1 MSASRRSE
9 PPDPASAAQQYSL
22 SNHTSPVSTAS
33 MPGFG
38 NWERIDESIQETVSS
53 PTHVETKVTDSDVS
67 SAIGS
72 GLRSAEA
79 SVPARAVKPGE
90 LVKGSSRDLT
100 TGIAAATVPLRG
112 STAFCK
118 LYKICI
124 LLHRCNLKFFA
135 KNQFE
140 KLRISQNF

>member
-9 PPDPASAAQQYSL
+9 PPDPASAAQYSL

-53 PTHVETKVTDSDVS
+53 PTHVETKVTDSVVT
-67 SAIGS
+67 SADGS
-72 GLRSAEA
+72 GLRSAED

-100 TGIAAATVPLRG
+100 TGIAAANLPLRE
-112 STAFCK
+112 FCK
-118 LYKICI
+118 I
-124 LLHRCNLKFFA
+124 LQKKVTF
-135 KNQFE
+135 
-140 KLRISQNF
+140 

>member
-1 MSASRRSE
+1 MSASRRAN
-9 PPDPASAAQQYSL
+9 PPDPASAAQYSL

-53 PTHVETKVTDSDVS
+53 PTHVETKVTDSDVT

-72 GLRSAEA
+72 GLRSAEV
-79 SVPARAVKPGE
+79 SVPARAISQGE

-100 TGIAAATVPLRG
+100 TGIAAATLPLR
-112 STAFCK
+112 A
-118 LYKICI
+118 
-124 LLHRCNLKFFA
+124 FA
-135 KNQFE
+135 KF
-140 KLRISQNF
+140 LLNFHENC

>member
-100 TGIAAATVPLRG
+100 TGIAAATIPLRG
-112 STAFCK
+112 LTAFFK
-118 LYKICI
+118 LYKICS
-124 LLHRCNLKFFA
+124 LLHRCNLKIFA
-135 KNQFE
+135 K
-140 KLRISQNF
+140 KSV

>member
-9 PPDPASAAQQYSL
+9 PPDPASAAQQYSF

-53 PTHVETKVTDSDVS
+53 PTHVETKVTDSVVT
-67 SAIGS
+67 SADGS
-72 GLRSAEA
+72 GLRSAED

-100 TGIAAATVPLRG
+100 TGIAAANLPLREIK
-112 STAFCK
+112 T
-118 LYKICI
+118 
-124 LLHRCNLKFFA
+124 
-135 KNQFE
+135 
-140 KLRISQNF
+140 KLRSEW

>member
-1 MSASRRSE
+1 MSASRRAE
-9 PPDPASAAQQYSL
+9 PPDPASAAQYSL

-38 NWERIDESIQETVSS
+38 NWERIDERIQETVSS
-53 PTHVETKVTDSDVS
+53 PTHVETRVTDPDVS
-67 SAIGS
+67 SAVGS

-100 TGIAAATVPLRG
+100 TGIAAATLPLREM
-112 STAFCK
+112 F
-118 LYKICI
+118 
-124 LLHRCNLKFFA
+124 RNFA
-135 KNQFE
+135 KFAIFQTDF
-140 KLRISQNF
+140 LRKF